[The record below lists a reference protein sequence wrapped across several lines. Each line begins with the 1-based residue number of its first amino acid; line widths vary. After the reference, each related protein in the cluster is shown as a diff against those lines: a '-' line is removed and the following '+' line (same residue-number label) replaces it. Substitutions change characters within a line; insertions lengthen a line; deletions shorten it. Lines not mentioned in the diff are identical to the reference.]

1 MHIDSMSNYSH
12 VDVKGSNSKSGE
24 TGRKKKDN
32 GQPSTD
38 LNEDLDN
45 VGFNSK
51 PIKGQV
57 DAILIECQG
66 QDLDMLTS
74 SSDMIGPS
82 NYKPKGT
89 WTCINKMDSA
99 RVESHPY
106 LEQ

>member
-1 MHIDSMSNYSH
+1 M
-12 VDVKGSNSKSGE
+12 
-24 TGRKKKDN
+24 
-32 GQPSTD
+32 
-38 LNEDLDN
+38 
-45 VGFNSK
+45 
-51 PIKGQV
+51 
-57 DAILIECQG
+57 DAILIERQG